1 MSEDKPQEGAGGG
14 GAGGIEGEDAR
25 RPSTSFDPRELTREV
40 LGSQAPPGAPQQTP
54 SSAFKRPT
62 ASAVEA
68 ARPPSPTLTDPIELE
83 AARIKSTGGP
93 PSSELSMVNR
103 NSPSLAPPA
112 SAPISLLDDGELSPL
127 DRGWLE
133 DEIETAGGATVVPD
147 EARRPKSDAPTS
159 PPPSP
164 APKAQDSPP
173 RAPPQTTD
181 DMFAELALEDDELDQ
196 SFGAGLTLDADTGMP
211 SIEPPPPLPGS
222 VPPPPETRPVL
233 EDLVGREPSAV
244 LGKDDAAALMAREPS
259 AFAMPVVK
267 AEGLVAREPSGLVAA
282 AGGRPTP
289 VATTAASPKRAD
301 MKERF
306 ALGDFTGALEIA
318 EALLAE
324 APDDAE
330 VRACAE
336 ESREVLIQM
345 YTAKLGSLDRVPLVM
360 VPREQLRWLS
370 IDHRAGFVLSHIDGM
385 SNLEMILDVSG
396 MPPLDAMRILCE
408 LHQQRIISFR

>member
-14 GAGGIEGEDAR
+14 GAGGIEGDAR

-40 LGSQAPPGAPQQTP
+40 LGSQAPPAAAQTP

-103 NSPSLAPPA
+103 NSPSLAPPT

-133 DEIETAGGATVVPD
+133 DEIETAGSATVVPD

-164 APKAQDSPP
+164 APKPAEARPV
-173 RAPPQTTD
+173 AQTTD
-181 DMFAELALEDDELDQ
+181 DMFAELALEDDGLDQ

-211 SIEPPPPLPGS
+211 SIDPPPLLPGS

-233 EDLVGREPSAV
+233 DDLVAREPSAV
-244 LGKDDAAALMAREPS
+244 LGGDEAAALMGREPS
-259 AFAMPVVK
+259 AFAMPVVSP
-267 AEGLVAREPSGLVAA
+267 EGLVAREPSGLVAA

-318 EALLAE
+318 ESLLAE